1 MRFIETINQ
10 KKFTLIS
17 IFLFIY
23 VALNLFEGERGI
35 VSYYKNQ
42 QIKKQLVN
50 EKELLDLQLSAIE
63 KKNSLLTD
71 SIDLDYLE
79 ILYRN
84 KFMLG
89 KPEEKVFINN
99 Q

>member
-1 MRFIETINQ
+1 MRFIEIIGQ
-10 KKFTLIS
+10 KKITLIS
-17 IFLFIY
+17 IFLFVY

-89 KPEEKVFINN
+89 KPEEKIFINN
-99 Q
+99 

>member
-1 MRFIETINQ
+1 MRFIEIISQ
-10 KKFTLIS
+10 KRFTLIS

-50 EKELLDLQLSAIE
+50 EKKLLNQQLLAIE

-71 SIDLDYLE
+71 SLDLDYLE

-84 KFMLG
+84 KFMSG

-99 Q
+99 

>member
-1 MRFIETINQ
+1 MRFIEIISQ

-17 IFLFIY
+17 IFLFMY
-23 VALNLFEGERGI
+23 VALNLLEGERGI

-99 Q
+99 

>member
-1 MRFIETINQ
+1 MRFIEIISQ
-10 KKFTLIS
+10 KRFTLIS

-79 ILYRN
+79 VLYRN

-99 Q
+99 

>member
-1 MRFIETINQ
+1 MRLIEIISQ

-99 Q
+99 

>member
-89 KPEEKVFINN
+89 KSEEKIFINN
-99 Q
+99 

>member
-1 MRFIETINQ
+1 MRFIEIIGQ

-99 Q
+99 

>member
-1 MRFIETINQ
+1 MRFIEIISQ

-84 KFMLG
+84 KFMSG

-99 Q
+99 

>member
-1 MRFIETINQ
+1 MRFIEIISQ
-10 KKFTLIS
+10 KRFTLIS

-99 Q
+99 

>member
-99 Q
+99 

>member
-17 IFLFIY
+17 IFLFSY

-35 VSYYKNQ
+35 VSYYKNK

-99 Q
+99 

>member
-42 QIKKQLVN
+42 QIKKQLIN
-50 EKELLDLQLSAIE
+50 EKELLDQQLSAIE

-89 KPEEKVFINN
+89 KSEEKIFINN
-99 Q
+99 

>member
-1 MRFIETINQ
+1 MRFIEIISQ

-23 VALNLFEGERGI
+23 VALNFFEGERGI

-42 QIKKQLVN
+42 QIKKQLIN
-50 EKELLDLQLSAIE
+50 EKKLLNQQLSAME

-99 Q
+99 

>member
-1 MRFIETINQ
+1 MRFIEIISQ

-99 Q
+99 

>member
-1 MRFIETINQ
+1 MRFIEIISQ

-23 VALNLFEGERGI
+23 VALNLLEGERGI

-63 KKNSLLTD
+63 KKNSLHY
-71 SIDLDYLE
+71 SSS
-79 ILYRN
+79 
-84 KFMLG
+84 
-89 KPEEKVFINN
+89 
-99 Q
+99 

>member
-1 MRFIETINQ
+1 MRFIETISQ

-99 Q
+99 

>member
-1 MRFIETINQ
+1 MRFIEIISQ

-50 EKELLDLQLSAIE
+50 EKKLLNQQLLAIE

-71 SIDLDYLE
+71 SLDLDYLE

-84 KFMLG
+84 KFMFG

-99 Q
+99 

>member
-1 MRFIETINQ
+1 MRFIEIIGQ
-10 KKFTLIS
+10 KKITLIS
-17 IFLFIY
+17 ILLFVY

-99 Q
+99 

>member
-1 MRFIETINQ
+1 MRFIEIISQ

-89 KPEEKVFINN
+89 KSEEKIFINN
-99 Q
+99 

>member
-42 QIKKQLVN
+42 QIKKQLIN
-50 EKELLDLQLSAIE
+50 EKELLDQQLSAIE

-71 SIDLDYLE
+71 LIDLDYLE
-79 ILYRN
+79 ILYRE
-84 KFMLG
+84 KFMVG
-89 KPEEKVFINN
+89 KKSEKIYYK
-99 Q
+99 